1 MSVAQVDFPKKL
13 QFLFHPKRYKIAY
26 GGRGGAKSWGFA
38 RALLVLG
45 AGRPIR
51 VLCAREIQ
59 KSIADSVHKLLAD
72 QIEAMGLAGF
82 YEIQKTAIYGKNGTE
97 FLFAGLRHNISNL
110 KSYEGVDIV
119 WVEEAQSV
127 SKASWDVLIPT
138 IRKPGSEIW
147 LSFNPDLEDDPT
159 YQRFVVD
166 PPSNAQVVKINYDS
180 NPWFPDVLRQEMEDC
195 RRKSES
201 DYLHIWEGQCK
212 QAVDGA
218 IFINELQKAAEEHR
232 ITRVPVKAGIPVN
245 TFWDLGHS
253 DHTGIWFAQLVGLEY
268 RLIDYYQNNRQKM
281 PHYIDMLARRGY
293 TYGIHWL
300 PHDAEHEQLAAQ
312 NTVKEQLQEALRNNR
327 KLGDSVRIVPHIGP
341 GAVSQGINA
350 ARTIFER
357 CLFDKDKCADG
368 LQCLRRYRYELDEET
383 GKIGRN
389 PVHDIYS
396 HGADAFRYLAVA
408 FKPENKAASPKPSTR
423 HII

>member
-13 QFLFHPKRYKIAY
+13 QFLFHPKRYKISY

-138 IRKPGSEIW
+138 IRKEGSEIW
-147 LSFNPDLEDDPT
+147 VSFNPDLEDDPT
-159 YQRFVVD
+159 YQRFVMD
-166 PPSNAQVVKINYDS
+166 PPSNADVVKINYDS

-195 RRKSES
+195 RRKNYQ

-212 QAVDGA
+212 QAVEGA
-218 IFINELQKAAEEHR
+218 IFAAELQKAAEENR
-232 ITRVPVKAGIPVN
+232 ITRVPVQPGIPVH
-245 TFWDLGHS
+245 TFHDLGQS
-253 DHTGIWFAQLVGLEY
+253 DNYAIWFAQIVGMEFRLV
-268 RLIDYYQNNRQKM
+268 DYYQNSGQKV
-281 PHYIDMLARRGY
+281 PHYIDVLARRGY
-293 TYGIHWL
+293 HYGEIFL

-312 NTVKEQLQEALRNNR
+312 QTVAQQYREAIRNNPS
-327 KLGDSVRIVPHIGP
+327 LGKSVRIVPRIP
-341 GAVSQGINA
+341 KKFLAIEA
-350 ARTIFER
+350 ARKIFER
-357 CLFDKDKCADG
+357 CVFDKDKCTDG
-368 LQCLRRYRYELDEET
+368 IQCLRRYRYAIDEET
-383 GKIGRN
+383 GKIGKE
-389 PVHDIYS
+389 PMHDIYS
-396 HGADAFRYLAVA
+396 HGADAFMQMAQYL
-408 FKPENKAASPKPSTR
+408 KPEVKQQTR
-423 HII
+423 QPDLRGIV